1 MPTVFLIKG
10 CSLGAKAGILLQIIV
25 LKLTLFALKEVQ
37 NQLVDL
43 FVTLKKMVRTLS
55 KLKLNTVVIIVA
67 ATKSKT

>member
-10 CSLGAKAGILLQIIV
+10 CSLGAKAGILLEIIV